1 MENQLITDDIMTSFS
16 IIALKVLSGNPNN
29 IRKIL
34 PEGETWYL
42 FNQLYKVEKN
52 KLKRNENYQL
62 SDDFF
67 GKNISINAIV
77 GKNGSGKSSLLEFMF
92 RMINNL
98 TFWLTKKQQRNA
110 AEHFYYIEDL
120 YGDLY
125 FVINDKLCVLHCRG
139 NFVGLK
145 VDGCKWGFNFPYNK
159 KQSIPSE
166 FKSYEIKDEV
176 LIREFVEISK
186 TFFYTIVTNYSLQ
199 AFLDSDYTERC
210 GHFDSNGKSG
220 YDSAGIWINSMFH
233 KNDGYSAPIVLN
245 PYRDE
250 GVINLTTEYQ
260 LTNQR
265 LVAIFIESKKKGKQ
279 FIDNYQLNN
288 IKYNYDPTI
297 ILRKYSSYY
306 KKQEDLHRDF
316 INSWNHDNDKIET
329 YTSCVLKQF
338 GYTFPSNIGELS
350 NLQIDAYIYLVY
362 KTLNIASK
370 YPSYSKYSEIV
381 KELTPKEKAEA
392 KEKCDKLSYITEYRD
407 GATRVTQEAPQEIKK
422 IANTIKPLFQKQ
434 VDLEIQTLLED
445 LVLDILKDKSHIT
458 LKITQTLNFLKECD
472 IQKLS
477 KNAKKN
483 SDFTYNDYI
492 NTLKS
497 RKELRGLSEIME
509 FLPPPFF
516 EYEITLDKMDKG
528 EIISNKDNPIPFKTM
543 SSGEKQFLY
552 AVSTLTYHI
561 KNLRSIQQTHRV
573 KYRHINVVL
582 DEIELCFHPEYQ
594 RKFIDKLIDTIK
606 RLQLNNRCAINII
619 LATHSPFI
627 LSDIP
632 NCNILYLQE
641 GQQIKDVCIEPFG
654 ANIHDILTQSF
665 FLENGFIGEFAQKKI
680 GEVIE
685 VINKKKV
692 SQKRIN
698 ADDYKKYKKVID
710 LIGEPLIKNKLM
722 NMISEVYDNTQ
733 DRIKMLEDEI
743 EILRNK
749 ER

>member
-1 MENQLITDDIMTSFS
+1 MTSFS

-34 PEGETWYL
+34 PKGKTWYL
-42 FNQLYKVEKN
+42 FNQLYKYEDG
-52 KLKRNENYQL
+52 KLKRNEDYPL
-62 SDDFF
+62 SDNFF
-67 GKNISINAIV
+67 GKNISINAVV

-125 FVINDKLCVLHCRG
+125 FIINDKLCILHCRG

-145 VDGCKWGFNFPYNK
+145 VDDYSLGFNFPYNK
-159 KQSIPSE
+159 KKSIPLE

-176 LIREFVEISK
+176 LIKEFVEIAK

-210 GHFDSNGKSG
+210 GHFDANGKSG

-250 GVINLTTEYQ
+250 GVINLATEYQ

-265 LVAIFIESKKKGKQ
+265 LVAIFIESKKKEKQ
-279 FIDNYQLNN
+279 FIDNYRLNN
-288 IKYNYDPTI
+288 INYSYVPTI
-297 ILRKYSSYY
+297 ILRKFSNYY
-306 KKQEDLHRDF
+306 KVQDDLHEHF
-316 INSWNHDNDKIET
+316 ISAWDLDDNNIET
-329 YTSCVLKQF
+329 YASIVLKQF
-338 GYTFPSNIGELS
+338 GYPFPSKVGELS
-350 NLQIDAYIYLVY
+350 SPQIDAYIYLVY

-370 YPSYSKYSEIV
+370 YPSYSQYSELI
-381 KELTPKEKAEA
+381 EEFEKEKNITNNKYEPTANQFPSNQLKPHILKEA
-392 KEKCDKLSYITEYRD
+392 YSKTH
-407 GATRVTQEAPQEIKK
+407 KK
-422 IANTIKPLFQKQ
+422 
-434 VDLEIQTLLED
+434 LLEN
-445 LVLDILKDKSHIT
+445 LVQDILKDKSHIT
-458 LKITQTLNFLKECD
+458 LKIKQTLNFLENCD
-472 IQKLS
+472 TQKLS
-477 KNAKKN
+477 ESSKKN
-483 SDFTYNDYI
+483 FNFTYDDYI
-492 NTLKS
+492 NALKS
-497 RKELRGLSEIME
+497 EKELRGLSEIME

-528 EIISNKDNPIPFKTM
+528 AIISDKNNPIPFKTM

-561 KNLRSIQQTHRV
+561 KNLRSIQQTYRV

-594 RKFIDKLIDTIK
+594 RKFIDKLIETIK
-606 RLQLNNRCAINII
+606 RLQLNNRCSINII

-632 NCNILYLQE
+632 NCNILYLQNGE
-641 GQQIKDVCIEPFG
+641 QVKNVCIEPFG

-680 GEVIE
+680 REIID
-685 VINKKKV
+685 VINDKKV
-692 SQKRIN
+692 NQKKIN
-698 ADDYKKYKKVID
+698 AVDYTKYKNTID

-722 NMISEVYDNTQ
+722 NMIVEVYDNKQ
-733 DRIKMLEDEI
+733 DRIKMLEKEI
-743 EILRNK
+743 EILK
-749 ER
+749 SKK

>member
-1 MENQLITDDIMTSFS
+1 MTNFS
-16 IIALKVLSGNPNN
+16 IIALKVLSGNPSN

-34 PEGETWYL
+34 PKGDTWYF
-42 FNQLYKVEKN
+42 FNQLYKVKN
-52 KLKRNENYQL
+52 NRLSRNGDYPL
-62 SDDFF
+62 CDDFF
-67 GKNISINAIV
+67 GKNININAIV

-110 AEHFYYIEDL
+110 ADHFYYIEDL

-125 FVINDKLCVLHCRG
+125 FVINDKLCVLYCRG

-145 VDGCKWGFNFPYNK
+145 VDGNKLGFNFPYNK
-159 KQSIPSE
+159 KQSIPTE
-166 FKSYEIKDEV
+166 FKSFTIKDEV
-176 LIREFVEISK
+176 LIKEFVEIAK

-199 AFLDSDYTERC
+199 AFLDSDYTEHC
-210 GHFDSNGKSG
+210 GNFDANGKLG
-220 YDSAGIWINSMFH
+220 YDSTGIWINSMFH

-250 GVINLTTEYQ
+250 GVINLATEYQ

-265 LVAIFIESKKKGKQ
+265 LAAIFIESKKKEKQ

-288 IKYNYDPTI
+288 IDYSYEPTI
-297 ILRKYSSYY
+297 ILRKFSNYY
-306 KKQEDLHRDF
+306 KEQTDLHRDF
-316 INSWNHDNDKIET
+316 ISAWYHDNDEIES
-329 YTSCVLKQF
+329 YTSYILKQF
-338 GYTFPSNIGELS
+338 GYIFPLNTGELS
-350 NLQIDAYIYLVY
+350 VPQIDAYIYLVY

-370 YPSYSKYSEIV
+370 YPSYSKYNELIEEFGKDKEPTSNKYGLTVDQFVNNQLKPHILKKVYCEAQ
-381 KELTPKEKAEA
+381 KEL
-392 KEKCDKLSYITEYRD
+392 
-407 GATRVTQEAPQEIKK
+407 
-422 IANTIKPLFQKQ
+422 
-434 VDLEIQTLLED
+434 LEG
-445 LVLDILKDKSHIT
+445 LVHDILKDQSHIT

-477 KNAKKN
+477 KSQKKN
-483 SDFTYNDYI
+483 CNFTYDDYI
-492 NTLKS
+492 NALKS
-497 RKELRGLSEIME
+497 QKELCGLSEIMK

-516 EYEITLDKMDKG
+516 EYEITLDKIDKG
-528 EIISNKDNPIPFKTM
+528 EIISDKDNPIPFKTM

-552 AVSTLTYHI
+552 SVSTLTYHI

-573 KYRHINVVL
+573 KYRHINLIL

-594 RKFIDKLIDTIK
+594 RKFIHKLIETIK
-606 RLQLNNRCAINII
+606 RLRLNNRCAINVIF
-619 LATHSPFI
+619 ATHSPFI

-632 NCNILYLQE
+632 NCNILYLHE
-641 GQQIKDVCIEPFG
+641 GQQVKDICIEPFG

-685 VINKKKV
+685 AINKKKAHRN
-692 SQKRIN
+692 KMN
-698 ADDYKKYKKVID
+698 TNDYKKYINIIN

-733 DRIKMLEDEI
+733 DRIKMLEEEI
-743 EILRNK
+743 EFLKNK
-749 ER
+749 KRI

>member
-1 MENQLITDDIMTSFS
+1 MKSWIIANDIIMTNFS
-16 IIALKVLSGNPNN
+16 IIALNVLSGNPNN

-34 PEGETWYL
+34 PKEEVWYL
-42 FNQLYKVEKN
+42 FNQLYKVEDK
-52 KLKRNENYQL
+52 KLKRNEDYPL
-62 SDDFF
+62 GDDFF
-67 GKNISINAIV
+67 GKNININAIV

-125 FVINDKLCVLHCRG
+125 FIINDKLCVLHCRG

-145 VDGCKWGFNFPYNK
+145 VDGYRWGFNFPYNK

-166 FKSYEIKDEV
+166 FKSYTIKDEV
-176 LIREFVEISK
+176 LIKEFVEITK

-210 GHFDSNGKSG
+210 GHFDANGKSG
-220 YDSAGIWINSMFH
+220 YDSTGIWINSMFH

-250 GVINLTTEYQ
+250 GVINLATEYQ

-265 LVAIFIESKKKGKQ
+265 LAAIFIESQKKGKQ

-288 IKYNYDPTI
+288 IYYSYEPTI
-297 ILRKYSSYY
+297 ILRKFSNYY
-306 KKQEDLHRDF
+306 KEQKDLHRDF
-316 INSWNHDNDKIET
+316 INAWYQDNDNIET
-329 YTSCVLKQF
+329 YTSYILKQF

-350 NLQIDAYIYLVY
+350 DPQIDAYIYLVY

-370 YPSYSKYSEIV
+370 YPSYSEYNELIKEFGKDKDPTNNKYGLTSEQFTANQLKQHILKEVYSEAQ
-381 KELTPKEKAEA
+381 KEL
-392 KEKCDKLSYITEYRD
+392 
-407 GATRVTQEAPQEIKK
+407 
-422 IANTIKPLFQKQ
+422 
-434 VDLEIQTLLED
+434 LEG
-445 LVLDILKDKSHIT
+445 LVQDILKDRSHIT
-458 LKITQTLNFLKECD
+458 LKITQTLNFLKECN
-472 IQKLS
+472 IQKLTKS
-477 KNAKKN
+477 QKKS
-483 SDFTYNDYI
+483 SDFTYDDYI
-492 NTLKS
+492 NALKS
-497 RKELRGLSEIME
+497 KKKLSGLSEIMY

-516 EYEITLDKMDKG
+516 EYEITLDKIDKG
-528 EIISNKDNPIPFKTM
+528 EIISDKDNPIPFKTM

-561 KNLRSIQQTHRV
+561 KNLRSIQQAHRV
-573 KYRHINVVL
+573 KYRHINLVL

-594 RKFIDKLIDTIK
+594 RKFIYKLIETIK
-606 RLQLNNRCAINII
+606 RLQLNNRCAINVIF
-619 LATHSPFI
+619 ATHSPFI

-641 GQQIKDVCIEPFG
+641 GQQVKDICIEPFG

-665 FLENGFIGEFAQKKI
+665 FLENGFIGEFAQNKI
-680 GEVIE
+680 GEVLE
-685 VINKKKV
+685 TINKKKANR
-692 SQKRIN
+692 QKIS
-698 ADDYKKYKKVID
+698 ADDYKKYKKTID
-710 LIGEPLIKNKLM
+710 LIGEPLIKSKLM

-733 DRIKMLEDEI
+733 DRIKMLEEEI
-743 EILRNK
+743 EILKNK
-749 ER
+749 KRK